1 MPRRRRDRTFTCDEQ
16 QPNCRACQRLGQPCD
31 GYGAKLVWIEDEGQ
45 PYRSDGRRY
54 IDCDATWA
62 GHAILDSGLVDQLID
77 GCDPECAESSS
88 SQPTLGLPKSSPFGC
103 FRASAKN
110 ADHPFGLLSNAY
122 RLLTIDPTDP
132 FSSSS
137 EARYIFYHYTS
148 HVSTIMIPLF
158 HPRNPWYFYYPAV
171 ARCYETS
178 EQKAL
183 YNAMLSHAAYN
194 LAGLASLPDKMFLL
208 ATEYYTNAIVQLKSS
223 LQRENP
229 DYGGTLATILTLCMA
244 EVYSGR
250 PGTWRL
256 HLSGAWTLLCEH
268 SEKQPWTESDFA
280 CCSTQ
285 SLCITK
291 VISDTGKG
299 LKGTSGIEDSWT
311 RIPFLDEILFG
322 SPDNFSTSIMDDD
335 DAERSLVS
343 RVSSTPEFGFTI
355 GSTKSL
361 LACISSI
368 TIAGRKMRT
377 KALHSQ
383 QEADLLDEILS
394 KIFSCLDKCKEEIAY
409 NICDS
414 EIGSFDDDQSRILSN
429 HQRQAFISATYIYL
443 YRVLFDLPP
452 YSVRQ
457 YVSEVLLR
465 ISAFHSASHGNLS
478 IWPAFIAAVE
488 VYAPED
494 MALARNWLHHTTM
507 FGIGS
512 RVCVRRL
519 VEEVWKRRDEAAAE
533 LGIDKGLIS
542 IDWRAVMEELD
553 MDILLI

>member
-1 MPRRRRDRTFTCDEQ
+1 M
-16 QPNCRACQRLGQPCD
+16 
-31 GYGAKLVWIEDEGQ
+31 
-45 PYRSDGRRY
+45 
-54 IDCDATWA
+54 
-62 GHAILDSGLVDQLID
+62 
-77 GCDPECAESSS
+77 
-88 SQPTLGLPKSSPFGC
+88 
-103 FRASAKN
+103 
-110 ADHPFGLLSNAY
+110 
-122 RLLTIDPTDP
+122 
-132 FSSSS
+132 
-137 EARYIFYHYTS
+137 
-148 HVSTIMIPLF
+148 
-158 HPRNPWYFYYPAV
+158 
-171 ARCYETS
+171 
-178 EQKAL
+178 
-183 YNAMLSHAAYN
+183 
-194 LAGLASLPDKMFLL
+194 
-208 ATEYYTNAIVQLKSS
+208 
-223 LQRENP
+223 
-229 DYGGTLATILTLCMA
+229 
-244 EVYSGR
+244 YSGR

-256 HLSGAWTLLCEH
+256 HLSGAWTLLCER
-268 SEKQPWTESDFA
+268 SEKLPWTESDFA

-299 LKGTSGIEDSWT
+299 HTQTSEGIEDFW
-311 RIPFLDEILFG
+311 PKMAFLDENI
-322 SPDNFSTSIMDDD
+322 IDDD
-335 DAERSLVS
+335 DVEGLLVS

-377 KALHSQ
+377 KDLHSQ
-383 QEADLLDEILS
+383 QETDLLDGVLS
-394 KIFSCLDKCKEEIAY
+394 KIFSCLEKCKEEITY
-409 NICDS
+409 DFCDS
-414 EIGSFDDDQSRILSN
+414 EIDDQFQILAN
-429 HQRQAFISATYIYL
+429 HQREAFISATYIYL

-488 VYAPED
+488 AYTPED

-512 RVCVRRL
+512 RVCVQRL

>member
-1 MPRRRRDRTFTCDEQ
+1 M
-16 QPNCRACQRLGQPCD
+16 A
-31 GYGAKLVWIEDEGQ
+31 V
-45 PYRSDGRRY
+45 
-54 IDCDATWA
+54 DATWA
-62 GHAILDSGLVDQLID
+62 GHAILDSDVVDHLID
-77 GCDPECAESSS
+77 GCDPECTESSS
-88 SQPTLGLPKSSPFGC
+88 SSQSTLGLPKSSPFGC
-103 FRASAKN
+103 FRASAEN
-110 ADHPFGLLSNAY
+110 ADHHNPFGLLSNAY

-137 EARYIFYHYTS
+137 DARYIFHHYTS
-148 HVSTIMIPLF
+148 HVSTIMIPFF
-158 HPRNPWYFYYPAV
+158 HPRNPWYSYYPAV

-194 LAGLASLPDKMFLL
+194 LAGLASLPEKMFSL
-208 ATEYYTNAIVQLKSS
+208 ATEYYTNAIAHLKSS
-223 LQRENP
+223 LRRENS
-229 DYGGTLATILTLCMA
+229 DYGGTLAAIMTLCMA

-256 HLSGAWTLLCEH
+256 HLSGAWTLLCERG
-268 SEKQPWTESDFA
+268 EEQPWTESDFA

-291 VISDTGKG
+291 VISDTGKSHT
-299 LKGTSGIEDSWT
+299 GTSRIEDFWT
-311 RIPFLDEILFG
+311 KMASLDE
-322 SPDNFSTSIMDDD
+322 NIMGDDD
-335 DAERSLVS
+335 VDRSLVS

-383 QEADLLDEILS
+383 QEADLLDEVLS

-409 NICDS
+409 NSCDS
-414 EIGSFDDDQSRILSN
+414 EIDDQSQILAN

-465 ISAFHSASHGNLS
+465 ISAFHTASHGNLS

-488 VYAPED
+488 AYTPED
-494 MALARNWLHHTTM
+494 MALARNWLHHTTK

-512 RVCVRRL
+512 RVCVQRL

-542 IDWRAVMEELD
+542 IDWRTVMEELD

>member
-1 MPRRRRDRTFTCDEQ
+1 M
-16 QPNCRACQRLGQPCD
+16 
-31 GYGAKLVWIEDEGQ
+31 
-45 PYRSDGRRY
+45 
-54 IDCDATWA
+54 
-62 GHAILDSGLVDQLID
+62 
-77 GCDPECAESSS
+77 
-88 SQPTLGLPKSSPFGC
+88 
-103 FRASAKN
+103 
-110 ADHPFGLLSNAY
+110 
-122 RLLTIDPTDP
+122 
-132 FSSSS
+132 
-137 EARYIFYHYTS
+137 
-148 HVSTIMIPLF
+148 
-158 HPRNPWYFYYPAV
+158 
-171 ARCYETS
+171 
-178 EQKAL
+178 
-183 YNAMLSHAAYN
+183 
-194 LAGLASLPDKMFLL
+194 
-208 ATEYYTNAIVQLKSS
+208 
-223 LQRENP
+223 
-229 DYGGTLATILTLCMA
+229 
-244 EVYSGR
+244 YSGR

-285 SLCITK
+285 SLCIIK
-291 VISDTGKG
+291 VISDTGRGATK
-299 LKGTSGIEDSWT
+299 TSGTEDLW
-311 RIPFLDEILFG
+311 RKMGFLDENI
-322 SPDNFSTSIMDDD
+322 TDDK
-335 DAERSLVS
+335 DAEGSLVS
-343 RVSSTPEFGFTI
+343 CVSSTPEFGFTI

-377 KALHSQ
+377 KALQSQ
-383 QEADLLDEILS
+383 QEADMLDEVLS

-409 NICDS
+409 NSCDS
-414 EIGSFDDDQSRILSN
+414 DFPDDDQSQILAN

-488 VYAPED
+488 AYIPED
-494 MALARNWLHHTTM
+494 MALARNWLCHTTM

-542 IDWRAVMEELD
+542 IDWRTVMEELD